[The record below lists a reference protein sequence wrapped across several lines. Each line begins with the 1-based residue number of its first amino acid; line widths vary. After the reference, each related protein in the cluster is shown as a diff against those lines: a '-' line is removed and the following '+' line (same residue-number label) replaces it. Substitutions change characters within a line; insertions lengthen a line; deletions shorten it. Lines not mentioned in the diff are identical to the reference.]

1 MWSTGFAICLNH
13 HKAMHV
19 DQEALEIDKVK
30 ILRGHEKEVFACSWN
45 PVRDMLATAS
55 GDSTAR
61 LWSFEEVIGSIRTKH
76 HH

>member
-1 MWSTGFAICLNH
+1 MS
-13 HKAMHV
+13 V
-19 DQEALEIDKVK
+19 DQNEIEIDKIK

-61 LWSFEEVIGSIRTKH
+61 LWSFEEVRAF
-76 HH
+76 